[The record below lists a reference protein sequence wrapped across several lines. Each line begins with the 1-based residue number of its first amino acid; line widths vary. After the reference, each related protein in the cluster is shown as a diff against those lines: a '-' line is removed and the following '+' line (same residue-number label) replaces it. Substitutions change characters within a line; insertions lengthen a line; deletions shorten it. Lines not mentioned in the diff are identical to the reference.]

1 MIVYIQLA
9 SQMVTLVKLFPLM
22 TGNLMDK
29 EDEHW
34 KCFLLLWDICSI
46 VLAYEVSPNDPVRL
60 AWLVETYLE
69 AFTNTYTQDAS
80 LRPLSPA
87 NAIVSVP

>member
-1 MIVYIQLA
+1 MI
-9 SQMVTLVKLFPLM
+9 TLVKLFPLT
-22 TGNLMDK
+22 TGDLVDE

-69 AFTNTYTQDAS
+69 GFYS
-80 LRPLSPA
+80 GGSR
-87 NAIVSVP
+87 I

>member
-1 MIVYIQLA
+1 MI
-9 SQMVTLVKLFPLM
+9 TLVKLFPLM
-22 TGNLMDK
+22 TGDLVDE

-69 AFTNTYTQDAS
+69 AFTTLYGAS
-80 LRPLSPA
+80 TLTPKIHHFVHFPQQMLL
-87 NAIVSVP
+87 